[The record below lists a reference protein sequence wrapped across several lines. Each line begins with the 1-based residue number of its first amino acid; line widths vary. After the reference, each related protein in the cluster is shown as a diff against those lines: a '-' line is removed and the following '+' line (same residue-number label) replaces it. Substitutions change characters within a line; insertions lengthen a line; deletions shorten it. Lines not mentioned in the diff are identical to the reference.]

1 MWAYIESGNV
11 HTVYRDPK
19 PFTLNSISY
28 PVGVFTLWSDS
39 QREAISIFPVT
50 AATKK
55 DEAYYTLGN
64 PSYSWNSGA
73 KRVTETYSSSA
84 RTLSTVKTEQTTAMK
99 DKAHGLIREY
109 RGVVERKVYADTA
122 IPNAVTT
129 YVAAIRSNC
138 ATICTNIANAANV
151 DAVKSAVDNG
161 TWASNTDAV
170 AYRRIEL

>member
-1 MWAYIESGNV
+1 MWAYIEDNAV
-11 HTVYRDPK
+11 KTIYKDPK
-19 PFTLNSISY
+19 PFTLNSLNY
-28 PVGVFTLWSDS
+28 PVVVFTLWTDS

-73 KRVTETYSSSA
+73 KRVTETYSPSA

-109 RGVVERKVYADTA
+109 RWLVERKIYADTA

-138 ATICTNIANAANV
+138 ATICANIANAANV

-161 TWASNTDAV
+161 AWASNTDAV
-170 AYRRIEL
+170 AYKRIEL